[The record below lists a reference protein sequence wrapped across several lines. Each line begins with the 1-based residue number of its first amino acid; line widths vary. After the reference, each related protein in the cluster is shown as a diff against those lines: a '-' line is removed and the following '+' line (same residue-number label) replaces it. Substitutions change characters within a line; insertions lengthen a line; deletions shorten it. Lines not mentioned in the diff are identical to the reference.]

1 MAKDSSFDIVSEV
14 NLQEI
19 TNAVDQARKEIGQ
32 RFDFKGSMS
41 KIDWSLAE
49 KTLTVHTESE
59 FRLKAVTDIL
69 QTKFA
74 KRGVSV
80 RALDPQQVEK
90 ATGGSVRQVIK
101 IKMGIEI
108 EKAREIVR
116 FIKDTKMK
124 VQPSIQEDKVRVQS
138 AKIDNLQELIRVL
151 RGHDFGIDLQFIN
164 YR

>member
-1 MAKDSSFDIVSEV
+1 MAKDHSSDIVSEV

-19 TNAVDQARKEIGQ
+19 TNAVEQARKEIGQ
-32 RFDFKGSMS
+32 RFDFKDSQS
-41 KIDWSLAE
+41 RIDWNLAE
-49 KTLTVHTESE
+49 KSLTVHTESD

-80 RALDPQQVEK
+80 RSMDQQPVEK

-101 IKMGIEI
+101 IRQGIET

-116 FIKDTKMK
+116 FIKDSKLK
-124 VQPSIQEDKVRVQS
+124 AQPSIQEAQVRVQS
-138 AKIDNLQELIRVL
+138 AKIDDLQELIRIL
-151 RGHDFGIDLQFIN
+151 RSKNFGIDLQFIN